1 MSTSKESNCL
11 LHFRDQRKD
20 SKKTVSLGL
29 IKGWDYHV
37 SRGAELRPLSHW
49 ESGRRIKDPPTWN
62 TVAKYKQSEYTAP
75 PAYTDSRPSTA
86 YPDPTRE
93 DTLPHFGRL
102 YDFIASE
109 VTLGPTQGEQTRLV
123 LPIFLTVDNTG
134 NVTFTEYT
142 QKQVTIDEKGRTK
155 SVR

>member
-1 MSTSKESNCL
+1 MSTSKESKCL

-29 IKGWDYHV
+29 IKGWDYYV
-37 SRGAELRPLSHW
+37 SQASKLPRLSHW
-49 ESGRRIKDPPTWN
+49 ENRRRIKDPLTWN

-75 PAYTDSRPSTA
+75 PVYTDSRPSTV

-102 YDFIASE
+102 RDFIASE
-109 VTLGPTQGEQTRLV
+109 VTLGPTRGEQTRLV
-123 LPIFLTVDNTG
+123 LPVFLTVDSTG
-134 NVTFTEYT
+134 NVTFTDYT

>member
-20 SKKTVSLGL
+20 SKRTMSLGL
-29 IKGWDYHV
+29 IKGWDYYV
-37 SRGAELRPLSHW
+37 SEASELTRLRHW
-49 ESGRRIKDPPTWN
+49 ESGRRVKDPRTWN
-62 TVAKYKQSEYTAP
+62 TVAKYKQSEHTAP
-75 PAYTDSRPSTA
+75 PVYTDSRPSTV

-93 DTLPHFGRL
+93 ATLPHFGRL
-102 YDFIASE
+102 RDFIASE
-109 VTLGPTQGEQTRLV
+109 VTMGPTEGEQTTMV
-123 LPIFLTVDNTG
+123 LPVFLTVDDKG
-134 NVTFTEYT
+134 DVTFTDFT